1 MAMPNIKTIYYDGP
15 HIHYS
20 SFVHSVWSVCNNNK
34 LIYYEDVRS
43 FIRHTFYYYE
53 GTFVSVRCVGNF
65 LKSSSAAARFFLDRF
80 ASTCL
85 RL

>member
-1 MAMPNIKTIYYDGP
+1 MVRTFIILR
-15 HIHYS
+15 
-20 SFVHSVWSVCNNNK
+20 SFIRSGLCVLNNNK

-43 FIRHTFYYYE
+43 FATLFIITKVPSK
-53 GTFVSVRCVGNF
+53 VSVRCVGNF
-65 LKSSSAAARFFLDRF
+65 LKSSSAAARFCLDRF